1 MKKALIIGAGP
12 AGLTAAYE
20 LLTKSKDIEV
30 VVFEESDCFG
40 GISKTVNYKGN
51 RMDMGGHRFFSK
63 IPEVNAW
70 WDHMLP
76 MQGHPTYDDIILHR
90 PMPVA
95 EGGPDPEKEDRVMLT
110 RHRVSRIL
118 FDTKFYDYPISLK
131 PETFKNF
138 GLLTTLKVG
147 FSYLGSMFHKLPE
160 TNLENFYI
168 NRFGRKLYSM
178 FFEYYT
184 ENLWGRH
191 PSEIDASWGA
201 QRVKGLSIV
210 AILKDVFGRIFKKK
224 NRKVETSLIEEF
236 KYPKL
241 GPGQLWD
248 VTAAEVEKLG
258 GTIIRN
264 AKVTKIHKN
273 AENKLTGVTY
283 VKDGT
288 EVQADGDY
296 VISSMPVKDLVG
308 GMNDVPADAAR
319 IAAGLPYRDYMTL
332 GVLVPKI
339 NLVNKTNIRT
349 VNNIVPDCWVYVQD
363 RNVKLGRFQ
372 IYNNWSPYMIKDLE
386 HTVWI
391 GLEYF
396 VNEGD
401 EYWNMTE
408 EEFAKIGVS
417 EMIKLGL
424 IDSPDVVLD
433 VHMEKVRKAYPAYF
447 DTYDEIDRL
456 IDYLSSI
463 ENLYCVGRNGQHR
476 YNNIDHS
483 MVTSFE
489 AVKNILTGSK
499 DKKNIWSVNTEQE
512 YHETSNEEGNEAEVD

>member
-210 AILKDVFGRIFKKK
+210 AILKDVFGKIFKKK

-258 GTIIRN
+258 GTIIKN

-283 VKDGT
+283 VKEGK
-288 EVQADGDY
+288 EVQVDGDY

-339 NLVNKTNIRT
+339 NLVNKTHIKT

-408 EEFAKIGVS
+408 KEFAKIGVS

-433 VHMEKVRKAYPAYF
+433 VHMEKVKKAYPAYF
-447 DTYDEIDRL
+447 DTYDEMDKL
-456 IDYLSSI
+456 VDYLSSI

>member
-138 GLLTTLKVG
+138 GLLTPLKVG

-160 TNLENFYI
+160 DNLENFYI
-168 NRFGRKLYSM
+168 NCFGRKLYSM

-201 QRVKGLSIV
+201 QRTKGLSIMG
-210 AILKDVFGRIFKKK
+210 ILKDFFGKLFKVK
-224 NRKVETSLIEEF
+224 NRKVNTSLIEEF

-258 GTIIRN
+258 GTIIKN
-264 AKVTKIHKN
+264 AKVTRVHKN
-273 AENKLTGVTY
+273 ANNVLTSLTY
-283 VKDGT
+283 EKDGQELT
-288 EVQADGDY
+288 MEGDY
-296 VISSMPVKDLVG
+296 FISSMPVKDLVG
-308 GMNDVPADAAR
+308 GMNDVTADAAR

-433 VHMEKVRKAYPAYF
+433 VHMEKVKKAYPAYF

-456 IDYLSSI
+456 VDYLSSI

>member
-95 EGGPDPEKEDRVMLT
+95 EEGPDPEKEDRVMLT

-433 VHMEKVRKAYPAYF
+433 VHMEKVKKAYPAYF

-456 IDYLSSI
+456 VDYLSSI

>member
-20 LLTKSKDIEV
+20 LLTKARDIEV

-63 IPEVNAW
+63 IPEVNEW
-70 WDHMLP
+70 WDNMLP
-76 MQGHPTYDDIILHR
+76 MQGAPTYDDIVLKR
-90 PMPVA
+90 EMPVHK
-95 EGGPDPEKEDRVMLT
+95 GGPDPEKEDRVMLT

-138 GLLTTLKVG
+138 GVLTTLRVG

-160 TNLENFYI
+160 DNLENFYI
-168 NRFGRKLYSM
+168 NCFGRKLYSM

-201 QRVKGLSIV
+201 QRTKGLSIMG
-210 AILKDVFGRIFKKK
+210 ILKDFFGKLFKVK
-224 NRKVETSLIEEF
+224 NRKVNTSLIEEF

-258 GTIIRN
+258 GTIIKN

-283 VKDGT
+283 VKDGK
-288 EVQADGDY
+288 EVQVDGDY

-308 GMNDVPADAAR
+308 GMNDVPAEPAR
-319 IAAGLPYRDYMTL
+319 IAKGLPYRDYMTL

-339 NLVNKTNIRT
+339 NLVNKTNIKT
-349 VNNIVPDCWVYVQD
+349 INNIVPDCWVYVQD

-408 EEFAKIGVS
+408 EEFAKIGVN

-433 VHMEKVRKAYPAYF
+433 VHMEKVKKAYPAYF
-447 DTYDEIDRL
+447 DTYDEMDKL
-456 IDYLSSI
+456 VDYLSSI